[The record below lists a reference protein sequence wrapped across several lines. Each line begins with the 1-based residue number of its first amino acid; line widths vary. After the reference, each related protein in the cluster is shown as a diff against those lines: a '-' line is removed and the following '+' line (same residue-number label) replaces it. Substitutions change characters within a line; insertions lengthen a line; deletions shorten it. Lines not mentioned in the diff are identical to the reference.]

1 LYWEQHKEALV
12 VVRRSFEGWT
22 FSRCV
27 YIWVDSDKGSPHC
40 CRQRLARMEMRVMF
54 SELLP
59 RMRSVELAREV
70 TRVWSNF
77 GDGVKQFPIRIQVS

>member
-1 LYWEQHKEALV
+1 
-12 VVRRSFEGWT
+12 
-22 FSRCV
+22 
-27 YIWVDSDKGSPHC
+27 
-40 CRQRLARMEMRVMF
+40 MF